1 MDNPWQVNSIQAF
14 SCLKCPECVFDT
26 KEENNFKNHA
36 LDNHP
41 LSFVLFGKNEVD
53 TDALIDTDDKISDN
67 CDANITLGG
76 ETLSLEVQNNPKIVE
91 DESSNNDADYSDKH
105 FDDVSVVK
113 SEPIEDIVVEPLI
126 EYTDEEIDEV
136 SSINCNQCDF
146 VCEFKTSLNRHTM
159 TFHGNRKYF
168 DSEFKCKICGNGYK
182 SNEGLATHFSY
193 EHEKSPLKCDLCS
206 FTCSSTFGLKNHN
219 SEAHE
224 GKRKTHTYQ
233 CHMCQYSS
241 NYKESLKAHLHL
253 VHKQFDSELAT
264 MITKRNKAKRQYHKK
279 QVNSIEP
286 KKSEFEEGLTENAN
300 VTNYSEEHF
309 VEVGKIKEELIEDIV
324 VEPSIEDFM
333 ENPSEKSSEI
343 DTKLS
348 EGIMN
353 ELDKPKKDQI
363 TNTIDVRD
371 RILAESRKISNVRYY
386 KPKKQFR
393 PILPAKA
400 TNSPIKE
407 SSGQKIPNFPIK
419 TYIRDPLNV
428 SSEQD
433 IFACHMCNYKHK
445 KEFFLKT
452 HIESTHKQIYR
463 QHCTLCN
470 YSTYTIENLNNH
482 LKCHPVIPK
491 EHEFLEPSQADH
503 IPFACSLCSYSST
516 DELDFKTHIESD
528 HEKNDDQ
535 SYTCSFCD
543 YTTQSLIWWVKHLKS
558 IFHCNICDERF
569 HGKSNNSF
577 RNYKRHMKK
586 HTKSPKQL
594 PQGEK
599 KRKKTAFSHHCS
611 ICNKNFPYKSYLD
624 RHMSCV
630 HAPNLYKSNVNKS
643 LDQKYLELEDKKIEK
658 EINMDSEN
666 QPKKQKMEE
675 QIETWDFENSVDAVN
690 VTEEPNDQSH
700 LTAEQ
705 ISFIPDDTTKKRS
718 RKQNIEERRTF

>member
-1 MDNPWQVNSIQAF
+1 MDNPWQVDSIQAF
-14 SCLKCPECVFDT
+14 LCLKCPECVFDT

-41 LSFVLFGKNEVD
+41 SSFALFGKNENDPDAVLDIDD
-53 TDALIDTDDKISDN
+53 TITDN
-67 CDANITLGG
+67 GDANIAFVG
-76 ETLSLEVQNNPKIVE
+76 ESIPSEAQNNLKTVE
-91 DESSNNDADYSDKH
+91 DESSNNDYSDK
-105 FDDVSVVK
+105 DLDEISDLK
-113 SEPIEDIVVEPLI
+113 SELIEDIVVEPLT
-126 EYTDEEIDEV
+126 ENTDEEIDALNL
-136 SSINCNQCDF
+136 SCKQCEF

-168 DSEFKCKICGNGYK
+168 DSTFKCKICGNGYK
-182 SNEGLATHFSY
+182 SNEGLASHFSY
-193 EHEKSPLKCDLCS
+193 EHEKIPFKCSKL
-206 FTCSSTFGLKNHN
+206 GLKNPT
-219 SEAHE
+219 SEVH
-224 GKRKTHTYQ
+224 HTYQ
-233 CHMCQYSS
+233 CHMCHYSS
-241 NYKESLKAHLHL
+241 NYKESLKAHLNL
-253 VHKQFDSELAT
+253 VHKQTEAEIAT
-264 MITKRNKAKRQYHKK
+264 VHGKRKKAKKPNHKQ
-279 QVNSIEP
+279 QVNSAQP
-286 KKSEFEEGLTENAN
+286 KKSEFEEVLTENAN
-300 VTNYSEEHF
+300 VTNYSEEQF
-309 VEVGKIKEELIEDIV
+309 VQVGKIKEEPIEDIV

-333 ENPSEKSSEI
+333 ENLSEKSSEI

-353 ELDKPKKDQI
+353 ELGKPKKDQI

-407 SSGQKIPNFPIK
+407 SSGQKIQNFPIK
-419 TYIRDPLNV
+419 TYSRDPLNV

-503 IPFACSLCSYSST
+503 IPFACSFCSYSST

-543 YTTQSLIWWVKHLKS
+543 YTTKSLIWWVKHLKS
-558 IFHCNICDERF
+558 IFHCNICNERF

-594 PQGEK
+594 SQGEK
-599 KRKKTAFSHHCS
+599 KWKKTAFSHHCS

-630 HAPNLYKSNVNKS
+630 HAPNIYKSNVNKS
-643 LDQKYLELEDKKIEK
+643 LDQKYLDKIIEK
-658 EINMDSEN
+658 EINVDSEN

-675 QIETWDFENSVDAVN
+675 QIETWDYENSVDVID
-690 VTEEPNDQSH
+690 VKEEANDMVECPKSLKMFKLD
-700 LTAEQ
+700 LT
-705 ISFIPDDTTKKRS
+705 
-718 RKQNIEERRTF
+718 